1 MQTDRDSK
9 DTSVSKKKN
18 VGKEGH
24 AHLPNL
30 GEEFEK
36 LRRLRRIAFVRNLIT
51 ASSVFLSAL
60 LQAFT
65 IRAFVTPANLLS
77 SGFTGLAIL
86 IDHITSL
93 VGFSFPTFVGML
105 ALNIPVAAICWRSI
119 NRRFVLFSMAQVFLS
134 SFFLRTFTEMHIL
147 PRFHNILR
155 VVVFG

>member
-36 LRRLRRIAFVRNLIT
+36 LRRLRRIAFVRNLII

-60 LQAFT
+60 LQVSPSSADSPKALVLPKVSASSPFSPQVSAFPSQQT
-65 IRAFVTPANLLS
+65 LFFPFQKGAAFRKT
-77 SGFTGLAIL
+77 
-86 IDHITSL
+86 L
-93 VGFSFPTFVGML
+93 VLQF
-105 ALNIPVAAICWRSI
+105 
-119 NRRFVLFSMAQVFLS
+119 
-134 SFFLRTFTEMHIL
+134 
-147 PRFHNILR
+147 
-155 VVVFG
+155 